1 MIIIYIKIVDLR
13 CFHSNLRLFILEH
26 SVKAVRRRFH
36 FDILMLLIIVNHP
49 LADLVPLIL
58 YNFAVVSVNNRYQFS
73 VLGYMAKQRRF
84 TNCMAK
90 SGFAD
95 ILNEASTY

>member
-1 MIIIYIKIVDLR
+1 
-13 CFHSNLRLFILEH
+13 
-26 SVKAVRRRFH
+26 VKAVRRRFH

-73 VLGYMAKQRRF
+73 VLGYMAKYGP
-84 TNCMAK
+84 NL
-90 SGFAD
+90 FAAWQNSD
-95 ILNEASTY
+95 DLLIAWQNRDLPLICSSTIQS